1 MNRRHAPLAAILL
14 AAHSASSQ
22 QLGTKVMGGL
32 GIDAGTQSP
41 PGLFVLDRFLQFTS
55 NRAID
60 RNGDLLPIDGLA
72 ISARA
77 NVLGVGYTLKTPRA
91 PYLTVAAGVPFAR
104 VSLSSDD
111 PVVSVDRFGLG
122 DFFVQ
127 PIKVGWR
134 SATSDVVASYAFFA
148 PSGKFEPR
156 SGASVGRGNWT
167 HEFSFGGALF
177 GDSTRTRRVSALAS
191 YEINQQKRG
200 IDITRGSMLAIQGG
214 VGTSVSRV
222 LAVGVAGYG
231 LWQVSADRGS
241 DLPPALAG
249 LWTRTYGLGP
259 EIDIVVPKIG
269 ARCEVRY
276 EWDVASRAR
285 PQGRVLTAAISY
297 RAWSPS
303 TSLSRTGADKDGRTR
318 SQRQLN

>member
-1 MNRRHAPLAAILL
+1 MNRRYALL
-14 AAHSASSQ
+14 AALLLAARPVSSQQ

-41 PGLFVLDRFLQFTS
+41 PGLFVLDRFLQFTAT
-55 NRAID
+55 RALD
-60 RNGDLLPIDGLA
+60 RNGELLPIDGLA

-77 NVLGVGYTLKTPRA
+77 NVFGVGYTLKTPRA
-91 PYLTVAAGVPFAR
+91 PYLTVAAGAPLAR
-104 VSLSSDD
+104 VSLNSDD

-122 DFFVQ
+122 DIFVQ

-177 GDSTRTRRVSALAS
+177 ADSTRTQRASALVS
-191 YEINQQKRG
+191 YEVNQQKRG
-200 IDITRGSMLAIQGG
+200 IDITRGSMLAVQGG
-214 VGTSVSRV
+214 AGTSVSRV
-222 LAVGVAGYG
+222 LAVGVAGYA

-249 LWTRTYGLGP
+249 ARTRTYGLGP
-259 EIDIVVPKIG
+259 EIDIVVPTIG
-269 ARCEVRY
+269 VRCEARY
-276 EWDVASRAR
+276 EWDIAARAR
-285 PQGRVLTAAISY
+285 PQGQVLTVGVSY
-297 RAWSPS
+297 RAWSPPAK
-303 TSLSRTGADKDGRTR
+303 SLPRTR
-318 SQRQLN
+318 TDTD